1 MTHRTTPELPTLD
14 TGLTLLETDDRASGA
29 LHSLVLDHV
38 LLESGSAV
46 WIDSRGNGTTQP
58 MADLAPSMRVLDRV
72 HIARAFTPWQHYSL
86 LDDVPAAIPD
96 DVELVV
102 LPDVDAF
109 YRADDLRAGEA
120 KRMLTTALR
129 RVVRLA
135 VDYDLPVLVTRT
147 ADDAFS
153 EPVADVSTTVLQ
165 CEQTAFG
172 PRFSGA
178 EFETLV
184 YPVEEGFVQTTFAFW
199 RRVLASRH
207 TVFDTIETPT
217 PMEVRASGPD

>member
-1 MTHRTTPELPTLD
+1 MTRRTIPELPTLD
-14 TGLTLLETDDRASGA
+14 TGVTLLEMEDRASGA
-29 LHSLVLDHV
+29 LHSLVLDHI

-58 MADLAPSMRVLDRV
+58 MAELAPSMRVLNRV

-86 LDDVPAAIPD
+86 IDDIPAELPD

-109 YRADDLRAGEA
+109 YRADDLGSQEA
-120 KRMLTTALR
+120 DQMLTAALR

-147 ADDAFS
+147 TDDAFS

-172 PRFSGA
+172 PRFSGD

-184 YPVEEGFVQTTFAFW
+184 YPVEDGLVQTTFAFW
-199 RRVLASRH
+199 RRVLSSRH
-207 TVFDTIETPT
+207 AVFDEIETPA
-217 PMEVRASGPD
+217 PMEVQIGGPN